1 MSYSKEFSEIGN
13 FFARVKEMV
22 NALHMYV
29 LHRLVQ
35 LIMLFVF
42 EINLV
47 MKLFVQVKIPSVWSG
62 HCNFTDI
69 KQESAETKL
78 QKNHPLL
85 SRYLM
90 NMVHADAAFL
100 FIYAIPCLCH
110 TLVLIIQCKSYLI
123 LIYFFMLQAQTNI
136 LKVHF
141 YFNSHLPA
149 ILNKEEVY
157 FKYTFTF

>member
-1 MSYSKEFSEIGN
+1 MNFQWHIFLGILRKLFPNIGN
-13 FFARVKEMV
+13 SFCKAKRNGRCTSHV
-22 NALHMYV
+22 HPQ
-29 LHRLVQ
+29 LVQ

-123 LIYFFMLQAQTNI
+123 LIYFFMLQA
-136 LKVHF
+136 L
-141 YFNSHLPA
+141 
-149 ILNKEEVY
+149 
-157 FKYTFTF
+157 